1 MAVHIGSQR
10 RTHTRKGKANP
21 PGLQVADQA
30 PQRFCCPLASE
41 PESNTGSDRSRNGE
55 QGEGNTRHE
64 YGADRRTPPPPD
76 ATEGKVAVP
85 IRQDEQTFRFGSR
98 WIQQPPASLRSM
110 NEHILDRGT
119 QVAEHRS
126 LGFRWRGWI
135 GIAVLVPA
143 GMFTLLSLPPS
154 HEGSWADIVAEAL
167 AWPVFLAGGT
177 LRFWATLYVGGRKRK
192 TVVREGPYSICRN
205 PLYLGSLLLA
215 LSSGLFLQSV
225 TFTIGACL
233 MAIGYMVVTVPVEE
247 RFLLARLGQEYE
259 AYCRSVPRYLPRLSA
274 LVTPAY
280 VDVDVRALAQEASKA
295 IGWIWI
301 PVIAEVVMQ
310 LRLLP
315 WWPHWFSLP

>member
-1 MAVHIGSQR
+1 
-10 RTHTRKGKANP
+10 
-21 PGLQVADQA
+21 
-30 PQRFCCPLASE
+30 
-41 PESNTGSDRSRNGE
+41 
-55 QGEGNTRHE
+55 
-64 YGADRRTPPPPD
+64 
-76 ATEGKVAVP
+76 
-85 IRQDEQTFRFGSR
+85 
-98 WIQQPPASLRSM
+98 M